1 MSEGDGV
8 YAGVPQPVHTPRHH
22 RPRLAGHNLLLLK
35 PATQHEHISPF
46 QSSGWIIQFRK
57 KKYKK
62 IDVKKDAT
70 LFLLYEINEK
80 NFERNHKME
89 IEIFSIASEK
99 YKSWF
104 EAKMGLT
111 YTEFL

>member
-1 MSEGDGV
+1 MQESPSLYTHLVTTGPGSL
-8 YAGVPQPVHTPRHH
+8 ATTSCFSNLQHNINIFPSLSL
-22 RPRLAGHNLLLLK
+22 LAGQFNL
-35 PATQHEHISPF
+35 E
-46 QSSGWIIQFRK
+46 

-62 IDVKKDAT
+62 IDVKKAKT
-70 LFLLYEINEK
+70 LFPLYEINEK

-104 EAKMGLT
+104 KAKMGLT
-111 YTEFL
+111 YTEFFFLERP